1 MRPGVLFISARLR
14 PSGDTKSKARLA
26 VCADTKNTVGCGLQA
41 AETGINDCITQYE
54 VVALQRGCGF
64 TAKPELQCSQALLT
78 GSLLPDGRIDLR
90 PVASRYI
97 NSGFAFARHRPYT
110 APCQG
115 SACFLPSPRIS
126 RATTLKGLG
135 SIRPGFLHAD
145 KRKGRGLVLAGCLAC
160 EARKAGNQTIKRIV
174 RIT

>member
-1 MRPGVLFISARLR
+1 VSVTKFALARRCLSAAEMGNAENSFKIIPMLPVFWRPGVLFISARLR

-26 VCADTKNTVGCGLQA
+26 VCADTKSIVGCGLQA
-41 AETGINDCITQYE
+41 AGTGINDCISQYE

-64 TAKPELQCSQALLT
+64 
-78 GSLLPDGRIDLR
+78 
-90 PVASRYI
+90 
-97 NSGFAFARHRPYT
+97 FARHRPYT

-126 RATTLKGLG
+126 VATALKGLG

-145 KRKGRGLVLAGCLAC
+145 KRKGRGPVLAGCLAC